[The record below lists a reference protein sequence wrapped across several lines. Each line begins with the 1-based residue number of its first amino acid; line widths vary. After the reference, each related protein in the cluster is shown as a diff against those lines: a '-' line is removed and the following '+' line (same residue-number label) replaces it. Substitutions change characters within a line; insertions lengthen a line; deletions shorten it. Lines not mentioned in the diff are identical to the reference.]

1 MRNTVVRGLVLGVVG
16 VLASSAGSRLSAQS
30 TRPAAA
36 APTIEQFLSFPYPS
50 ELVSAR
56 KADRIAWLGYD
67 RGQRNVYTAA
77 APGFKPVRLTRFL
90 DDNGIVLSDL
100 EISDDGSVVTFVR
113 GSAPNREGW
122 IANPSSDPAGPER
135 SIWVARTN
143 GTGAWMLADGSG
155 PRLSPNGR
163 AVAFVKEG
171 QIYRLPVIRGAT
183 TPLDKGELP
192 LIKEWGENADPRWSP
207 DGTKIAY
214 VSQRENHDLIGVYD
228 VRSRRV
234 YYVSPSVDHDMSPT
248 WSPDGKRLA
257 FVRRP
262 GTPFG
267 QQVQAGDG
275 SIGSPAAPGRAAA
288 AAAAAAARRGGGRGR
303 FGTGP
308 DTGRIDGLYR
318 AAFTGGYTISF
329 MVADIA
335 GCPGPVGTCEAHEF
349 WHNQAGD
356 RTFPNVNAI
365 TWAGRN
371 VIFQQEPQEWI
382 RIYSVAVDG
391 AAPAPIELTPGEG
404 AVETTALSRDGATL
418 FYATNAGDI
427 ERRHIWK
434 VPTAGGSA
442 EQITN
447 GTDYEMYPAP
457 LGSGTR
463 LAVLSAGPTR
473 PLSVGLIPTE
483 RAETSTAQKL
493 IYPTLPKEFPAAAQ
507 VVPTAVVLKAEDGVE
522 FHNQLFLPKDLK
534 PGERRPAMVFV
545 HGGPIRQMMLGYHYM
560 DFYATAYAVNEWLAS
575 QGYVVISVN
584 YRSGIGYGKSFRMAP
599 NTGARGN
606 SEYRDV
612 IAAGRY
618 LQTRADVDPGRIG
631 IWGLSYGGILTAQAL
646 AHNSDVF
653 VAGVD
658 MAGVHLRGTTLDT
671 ADVSYQSSAISAID
685 TWKSP
690 VLLWQGDDD
699 RNVAFSQTIGL
710 VDLLRAHNVYHEL
723 IVVPDDTHETLIH
736 KRWLYLFGR
745 MQTFLTRFVWD
756 KETAAKATN

>member
-1 MRNTVVRGLVLGVVG
+1 MLRTVGRALVLGAFGSSVAVQ
-16 VLASSAGSRLSAQS
+16 LPAQSSQPSSAPSIA
-30 TRPAAA
+30 
-36 APTIEQFLSFPYPS
+36 QFLSFPYPS

-77 APGFKPVRLTRFL
+77 APDFRPVRLTKFL

-100 EISDDGSVVTFVR
+100 QISDDGSVVSFVR

-135 SIWVARTN
+135 NIWVARTS
-143 GTGAWMLADGSG
+143 GTGAWKLAEGAG
-155 PRLSPNGR
+155 PQLSPDGR
-163 AVAFVKEG
+163 AIAFEKEG
-171 QIYRLPVIRGAT
+171 QIYRLPVSHTAT
-183 TPLDKGELP
+183 TPQDKGELP
-192 LIKEWGENADPRWSP
+192 LIKEWGDNVNPRWSP
-207 DGTKIAY
+207 DGSKLAY
-214 VSQRENHDLIGVYD
+214 VSRRENHDLIGVFD
-228 VRSRRV
+228 LRTRKV
-234 YYVSPSVDHDMSPT
+234 YYVAPSVDHDMSPA

-267 QQVQAGDG
+267 QQVQSGDG
-275 SIGSPAAPGRAAA
+275 STGNPAAPGRAAA
-288 AAAAAAARRGGGRGR
+288 AAAAAAARRSGAR
-303 FGTGP
+303 FNTGP
-308 DTGRIDGLYR
+308 DTGRADGLYR
-318 AAFTGGYTISF
+318 AVFTGGYNTSF
-329 MVADIA
+329 IVADIA
-335 GCPGPVGTCEAHEF
+335 GCPGASGVCEGHEF
-349 WHNQAGD
+349 WHNQPND
-356 RTFPNVNAI
+356 RAFTNINAI
-365 TWAGRN
+365 TWAGRNN

-434 VPTAGGSA
+434 VPTAGGTA
-442 EQITN
+442 EQITS
-447 GTDYEMYPAP
+447 GTDFEMYPAV

-483 RAETSTAQKL
+483 RAETATAQKI
-493 IYPTLPKEFPAAAQ
+493 IYPALPKEFPAASQ
-507 VVPTAVVLKAEDGVE
+507 VTPTAIVLKAEDGKE
-522 FHNQLFLPKDLK
+522 FHTQLFLPKDLK

-545 HGGPIRQMMLGYHYM
+545 HGGPMRQMMLGYHYM
-560 DFYATAYAVNEWLAS
+560 DFYATAYAVNQWLAS
-575 QGYVVISVN
+575 RGYVVMSVN
-584 YRSGIGYGKSFRMAP
+584 YRSGIGYGKSFRTAP
-599 NTGARGN
+599 NTGGRGN
-606 SEYRDV
+606 AEYRDV

-618 LQTRADVDPGRIG
+618 LQTRADVDPSRIG

-646 AHNSDVF
+646 ARNSDVF

-658 MAGVHLRGTTLDT
+658 MAGVHLRGTSLDS

-736 KRWLYLFGR
+736 QRWLYLFGR
-745 MQTFLTRFVWD
+745 MQDFITRFVWNREAPP
-756 KETAAKATN
+756 KVVN

>member
-1 MRNTVVRGLVLGVVG
+1 MLRTVGRALVLGT
-16 VLASSAGSRLSAQS
+16 LAGSAAVQLPAQS
-30 TRPAAA
+30 GRPAT
-36 APTIEQFLSFPYPS
+36 APSIAQFLSFPYPS

-67 RGQRNVYTAA
+67 RGQRNVYTAV
-77 APGFKPVRLTRFL
+77 APDFKPVRLTKFL

-100 EISDDGSVVTFVR
+100 QISDDGSIVSFVR
-113 GSAPNREGW
+113 GSPPNTEGW

-143 GTGAWMLADGSG
+143 GTGAWKLAEGGG
-155 PRLSPNGR
+155 PQLSPDGR
-163 AVAFVKEG
+163 AVAFEKEG
-171 QIYRLPVIRGAT
+171 QIYRLPMIKGAA
-183 TPLDKGELP
+183 TPQDKGELP
-192 LIKEWGENADPRWSP
+192 LIREWGQNVNPRWSP

-214 VSQRENHDLIGVYD
+214 VSRRENHDLIGVYD
-228 VRSRRV
+228 VRTKKV
-234 YYVSPSVDHDMSPT
+234 YYVAPSVDHDMSPT

-257 FVRRP
+257 FVRKP

-267 QQVQAGDG
+267 LQVQAGDG
-275 SIGSPAAPGRAAA
+275 STGNPAAPGRAAA
-288 AAAAAAARRGGGRGR
+288 AAAAAAARRSGAR
-303 FGTGP
+303 FNAGP

-318 AAFTGGYTISF
+318 AAFTGGYNTEFI
-329 MVADIA
+329 VADIA
-335 GCPGPVGTCEAHEF
+335 GCPGPAGVCEGHEF
-349 WHNQAGD
+349 WHNQPND
-356 RTFPNVNAI
+356 RAFANINAI
-365 TWAGRN
+365 TWAGRNN

-434 VPTAGGSA
+434 VPTTGGPA
-442 EQITN
+442 EQISN
-447 GTDYEMYPAP
+447 GTDFEMYPAP

-463 LAVLSAGPTR
+463 LAVLSAGATR

-483 RAETSTAQKL
+483 RAETATAQKI
-493 IYPTLPKEFPAAAQ
+493 IYPALPKEFPASAQ
-507 VVPTAVVLKAEDGVE
+507 VVPTAIVLKAEDGKE

-545 HGGPIRQMMLGYHYM
+545 HGGPSRQMMLGYHYM
-560 DFYATAYAVNEWLAS
+560 DFYATAYAVNQWLAS
-575 QGYVVISVN
+575 QGYVVMSVN

-599 NTGARGN
+599 NTGGRGN

-618 LQTRADVDPGRIG
+618 LQTRPDVDPSRIG

-646 AHNSDVF
+646 ARNSDVF

-658 MAGVHLRGTTLDT
+658 MAGVHLRGTSLDS

-736 KRWLYLFGR
+736 QRWLYLFGR
-745 MQTFLTRFVWD
+745 MQDFITRFVWNR
-756 KETAAKATN
+756 ETPPKVANQG